1 MKSFKVILLAM
12 AVAFAF
18 VSCKKTGPI
27 DNTFKQGDIG
37 YKINF
42 SATVY
47 PEDNHFTA
55 TISFPNGGPL
65 YLGQHEVDEI
75 GVGGYLGTHELP
87 KYNYFYWDYEVFESG
102 TAKISEK
109 DGVVTLVVDAKLE
122 NGQKLRIRAKS
133 EKR

>member
-1 MKSFKVILLAM
+1 MAM

-27 DNTFKQGDIG
+27 ENTFGLDNIG
-37 YKINF
+37 YRMEF

-55 TISFPNGGPL
+55 TISFPHGGPK
-65 YLGQHEVDEI
+65 YQGKYQVEEI
-75 GVGGYLGTHELP
+75 GIGGYLGTHKLP
-87 KYNYFYWDYEVFESG
+87 KYNYFYWDYETFESG

-133 EKR
+133 DNK